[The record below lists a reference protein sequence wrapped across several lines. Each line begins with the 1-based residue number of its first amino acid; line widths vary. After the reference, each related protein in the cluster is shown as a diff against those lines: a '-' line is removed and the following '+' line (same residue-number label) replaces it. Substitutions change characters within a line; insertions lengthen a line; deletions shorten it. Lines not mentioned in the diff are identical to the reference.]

1 MGLEA
6 TLPSV
11 PLRPALPEHL
21 ASLDEPSGA
30 FAPPSPRNNGPASKL
45 EIASPA
51 ATSPAAAPPK
61 DNFDARFERVLA
73 TVRANRPHDD
83 LDLIRAAWAFCQ
95 EQHEG
100 QRRASGEP
108 YVIHPLEVAQVLAE
122 LKMDATAIAAGLL
135 HDAVED
141 TDVTTQEIARRFGE
155 QVAHIVEG
163 VTKLDKI
170 KFANREDHQ
179 AENIRKML
187 LAMVTDVR
195 VVIIKLADRLHNMRT
210 LEHLH
215 PEKQQRIAKETLDV
229 YAPLA
234 HRLGM
239 GKLRGELEDLAFR
252 YIDPFTYAKLST
264 EVEAL
269 RGEGEAFLD
278 RIVGTIEAKL
288 RDVNIHARVESRIK
302 RLYSI
307 QQKLNA
313 HGIPVDQVY
322 DLFAVRVITQT
333 EQDCYAVLGLLH
345 ATWRPVPG
353 RFKDFIAMPR
363 PNLYQSLHTTLIAEG
378 GHQFEVQIRTED
390 MHRVAEE
397 GIAAHWKYKA
407 ADNVT
412 AKDEQRLAWV
422 RQLMEW
428 QREMSDPNE
437 FMSTLRIDLYPEEVY
452 TFTPK
457 GKVIVLPKDASPIDF
472 AYAIHTEVGNATI
485 GAKVNGRIVPLRTKL
500 RNGDIVEITTQ
511 AGHAPSRDWLSFT
524 KTSRARNKIKH
535 WLNEHQRERAIEIG
549 QQAARPRSPQVQDVA
564 PEVRPADFDRVAREY
579 GLHGEQ
585 ELLAGIGFGKYSAR
599 QVLNKLEPGS
609 TIDAKEPAHEPGS
622 VGNTLAHMSDAVK
635 RVFFGKGSDSLQVE
649 GQDDLLVYRARCCN
663 PIRGEEIIGYVT
675 RGKGVA
681 VHARSCPN
689 VQNLLYEADR
699 RIEVE
704 WSGRWAT
711 PRTPPAPSPRPI
723 PSSSPSSST
732 TAPACSRSLPPS
744 SPTTAPTSASSK
756 RRPAA
761 DGAVHVDFVIETV
774 DLRHL
779 TRLEQNSARSRASA
793 TSIASRRFSSAV
805 LLIPHGK
812 LHTVVVV
819 LRHNFQRGQ
828 SLMSRICRV
837 LCLTA
842 LAVTASTLSA
852 QCKEPANKQWTRPS
866 LDAKQQETVNC
877 LVQLNTLPDGEWRI
891 HAGDIPHGES
901 PTLDDHSWPVAK
913 VPSKAGKEAVWYRQR
928 ITIPKTLNGYDLT
941 GSGICFQFIATANGP
956 MPEIIYFNGRRVA
969 LGEDLEPIPLFDHAK
984 PGQTILVAVKLLP
997 TVDDK
1002 DLPRRTRCAS
1012 ASQPNRP
1019 NPHDIATEIVSAAN
1033 LLPALAPNSLRRQG
1047 HSQQSHRADRS
1058 PRTRCST
1065 AGSVR
1070 RLPPRSTDPPSAHSI
1085 PSSGKRTITSPA
1097 TPTSMPLGSGPGPKP
1112 STLSSAPSPAPCSS

>member
-11 PLRPALPEHL
+11 PQRPSPTEHL

-30 FAPPSPRNNGPASKL
+30 FAPPSPRSNGPSPKT
-45 EIASPA
+45 EITLPA
-51 ATSPAAAPPK
+51 TTSTVDTSLK
-61 DNFDARFERVLA
+61 DHLDARFERVLA
-73 TVRANRPHDD
+73 TVRTNRPHDD

-100 QRRASGEP
+100 QQRASGEP
-108 YVIHPLEVAQVLAE
+108 YVIHPLEVAQVLAD

-141 TDVTTQEIARRFGE
+141 TDVSTQEIARRFGE

-187 LAMVTDVR
+187 LAMVSDVR

-210 LEHLH
+210 LEHLR

-252 YIDPFTYAKLST
+252 YVDPLTYAQLTT
-264 EVEAL
+264 EVDAL

-288 RDVNIHARVESRIK
+288 RDANIHARVESRIK
-302 RLYSI
+302 RLFSI
-307 QQKLNA
+307 QQKLTA
-313 HGIPVDQVY
+313 HGIPIDQVY

-345 ATWRPVPG
+345 SAWRPVPG

-407 ADNVT
+407 SDNVS

-472 AYAIHTEVGNATI
+472 AYAIHTDVGHATT
-485 GAKVNGRIVPLRTKL
+485 GAKVNGRIVPLRYRL

-511 AGHAPSRDWLSFT
+511 AGHTPSRDWLSFA
-524 KTSRARNKIKH
+524 KSSRARNKIKH

-549 QQAARPRSPQVQDVA
+549 RKLLEREARKYKVSLQKFAAP
-564 PEVRPADFDRVAREY
+564 DFDRVAHEY

-585 ELLAGIGFGKYSAR
+585 DLLAGIGFGKYSTR

-609 TIDAKEPAHEPGS
+609 AVESKEPTPEQGT
-622 VGNTLAHMSDAVK
+622 VVDTLSHMSEAVK
-635 RVFFGKGSDSLQVE
+635 RVFFGKGSESLQVE

-663 PIRGEEIIGYVT
+663 PIRGEEIVGYVT

-704 WSGRWAT
+704 WSEAQGSGKDTAG
-711 PRTPPAPSPRPI
+711 PRQ
-723 PSSSPSSST
+723 T
-732 TAPACSRSLPPS
+732 TYPVKLTLSVDDRSGLLKEFAAIIS
-744 SPTTAPTSASSK
+744 EDGTNIRSVET
-756 RRPAA
+756 RPAS
-761 DGAVHVDFVIETV
+761 DGSVHVDFVIETV

-779 TRLEQNSARSRASA
+779 TRLQQN
-793 TSIASRRFSSAV
+793 
-805 LLIPHGK
+805 
-812 LHTVVVV
+812 
-819 LRHNFQRGQ
+819 LR
-828 SLMSRICRV
+828 
-837 LCLTA
+837 
-842 LAVTASTLSA
+842 
-852 QCKEPANKQWTRPS
+852 
-866 LDAKQQETVNC
+866 
-877 LVQLNTLPDGEWRI
+877 
-891 HAGDIPHGES
+891 
-901 PTLDDHSWPVAK
+901 K
-913 VPSKAGKEAVWYRQR
+913 VPGVR
-928 ITIPKTLNGYDLT
+928 DVH
-941 GSGICFQFIATANGP
+941 
-956 MPEIIYFNGRRVA
+956 RVQK
-969 LGEDLEPIPLFDHAK
+969 I
-984 PGQTILVAVKLLP
+984 
-997 TVDDK
+997 
-1002 DLPRRTRCAS
+1002 
-1012 ASQPNRP
+1012 
-1019 NPHDIATEIVSAAN
+1019 
-1033 LLPALAPNSLRRQG
+1033 
-1047 HSQQSHRADRS
+1047 
-1058 PRTRCST
+1058 
-1065 AGSVR
+1065 
-1070 RLPPRSTDPPSAHSI
+1070 
-1085 PSSGKRTITSPA
+1085 
-1097 TPTSMPLGSGPGPKP
+1097 
-1112 STLSSAPSPAPCSS
+1112 